1 MYSFKKYSWF
11 ISFIFAILVLIS
23 GLTANDISFL
33 PTKYQSIA
41 VGLIGAAAL
50 IVKIIPEN
58 YRVKIAEGLIR
69 EEYDSPNTHEGPGDD
84 DYVWKE
90 DLKY

>member
-33 PTKYQSIA
+33 PVKYQSIA
-41 VGLIGAAAL
+41 VGVIGAAAL

-58 YRVKIAEGLIR
+58 YRVKIAENLVR
-69 EEYDSPNTHEGPGDD
+69 EEYNTSDEYLDGDD
-84 DYVWKE
+84 E
-90 DLKY
+90 DV